1 MSQEMEAQAAQAEAQ
16 APQMDLLDE
25 IVQATKLRPEDE
37 GYVSTRAGVEAFLKN
52 LVGTSGQQKVSG
64 NLVDQMI
71 AELDA
76 KLSDQVNEI
85 MHAEQFSKMEI
96 PVRCSKWGQV
106 AERRR
111 SCCNLAAR
119 GSSVTRWS

>member
-37 GYVSTRAGVEAFLKN
+37 GYVSTKAGVEAFLKN
-52 LVGTSGQQKVSG
+52 LVGTNGQQKISG

-76 KLSDQVNEI
+76 KLSELNRDI
-85 MHAEQFSKMEI
+85 GKFS
-96 PVRCSKWGQV
+96 
-106 AERRR
+106 
-111 SCCNLAAR
+111 
-119 GSSVTRWS
+119 